1 MTIFNLENVW
11 KQIKFPKIGEQGA
24 AGSSTDFLD
33 SLFNSHLDEQQWYGS
48 LIEKVLLVEL
58 WLEGFQGS

>member
-1 MTIFNLENVW
+1 MQT
-11 KQIKFPKIGEQGA
+11 KFPKIGEQGA
-24 AGSSTDFLD
+24 AGSSTDFLN
-33 SLFNSHLDEQQWYGS
+33 SLFNSRLDEQQWYGS

>member
-1 MTIFNLENVW
+1 MDKQHSCTNLRFLTTSEEA
-11 KQIKFPKIGEQGA
+11 IGLG
-24 AGSSTDFLD
+24 DFLD
-33 SLFNSHLDEQQWYGS
+33 SLFNSRLDEQQWYGS